1 MPRTYAPARP
11 SPIDSLKIG
20 RRRIKVG
27 DEVTLTLKVR
37 RIGPYGR
44 GEDRPGV
51 TVMLPDGNLC
61 TLPPDYLLQE

>member
-1 MPRTYAPARP
+1 MPRSYAPSRP

-27 DEVTLTLKVR
+27 DEVTLTLKVK

-44 GEDRPGV
+44 GHDRPGV

-61 TLPPDYLLQE
+61 TLEPERLVQE